1 MNRHIPSDK
10 SNFIKNLAS
19 KGASQSLTDAMRN
32 FHACDNY
39 VVAEV
44 VSDVYISLHIS
55 YKLPF
60 ISGITD
66 HSRPLCQNP
75 KYSKL
80 RTYYRSF
87 VITVYSC
94 TCSVPSLSLFS

>member
-10 SNFIKNLAS
+10 SNFIKNLAT
-19 KGASQSLTDAMRN
+19 KGASQSLTEAMRN
-32 FHACDNY
+32 FQACGNY

-60 ISGITD
+60 ISGIY
-66 HSRPLCQNP
+66 HRSQQAIVP
-75 KYSKL
+75 KSKIFKVTNE
-80 RTYYRSF
+80 RT
-87 VITVYSC
+87 TV
-94 TCSVPSLSLFS
+94 VL